1 MNIKGHFETITRHK
15 LLVMK
20 YCFECGLYEQGLAHD
35 LSKYSPTEF
44 IPGCI
49 YYQGDH
55 SPNEAEREARGY
67 SSAWLHH
74 KGRNKHH
81 YEYWLDVIEGGDGT
95 LYGCP
100 IPTRYMVEMLCDRV
114 AASKVYEKEHYTDAS
129 PLEYYK
135 RELSS
140 GNIEIHPD
148 SAAFLLVLLEHLA
161 EHGEAETLHYIR
173 KNIIEPRFLYAPGV
187 TFD

>member
-1 MNIKGHFETITRHK
+1 M
-15 LLVMK
+15 
-20 YCFECGLYEQGLAHD
+20 
-35 LSKYSPTEF
+35 
-44 IPGCI
+44 
-49 YYQGDH
+49 
-55 SPNEAEREARGY
+55 
-67 SSAWLHH
+67 
-74 KGRNKHH
+74 
-81 YEYWLDVIEGGDGT
+81 IEGGDGT

-100 IPTRYMVEMLCDRV
+100 IPTRYMVEMLCDRI

-173 KNIIEPRFLYAPGV
+173 KNIIEPRSLYAPGV

>member
-1 MNIKGHFETITRHK
+1 MAAPSPRAIWSKCSAIASLLRRCTRK
-15 LLVMK
+15 N
-20 YCFECGLYEQGLAHD
+20 
-35 LSKYSPTEF
+35 T
-44 IPGCI
+44 
-49 YYQGDH
+49 
-55 SPNEAEREARGY
+55 
-67 SSAWLHH
+67 
-74 KGRNKHH
+74 
-81 YEYWLDVIEGGDGT
+81 
-95 LYGCP
+95 
-100 IPTRYMVEMLCDRV
+100 
-114 AASKVYEKEHYTDAS
+114 TDAS